1 MDLKEHLKIESKD
14 INILIDS
21 VQNSSNKMEAQLRDI
36 YGEDQKFIRDRKN
49 TYLNT
54 LSHFKETF
62 KEGKV
67 ILIRT
72 PARINLMGVH
82 IEHRGG
88 YTNCLSIGKEIIATA
103 GRRDDELVIIHNVD
117 KKYTPRE
124 FSIQE
129 EIPPEKRGNWIKF
142 IKEAKIIP
150 GDWSNYVRAAVF
162 VLQNKFPKIN
172 LKGMNIMFN
181 GNIPP
186 SVGLSSSSAMVVTT
200 AMAVLSLNKL
210 YISREELVKLCGE
223 GEWYVGTRGGWGDHA
238 AMIYGKR
245 NYISHLRFFPF
256 KIDFIPFPSGFRVI
270 SCNSLIEASKSAGA
284 KSIFNE
290 RVATYEIALMLIKRN
305 FPSLKGIKYLRDIN
319 PDYLGEGED
328 SIYRILKTLP
338 RKIIRKE
345 LLRELPNY
353 ENKLNELFKTHK
365 EPADG
370 YKVRSV
376 CLFGLAECERSK
388 ICVKFLEN
396 SEMEKFGE
404 LMYISHDGDRI
415 VSYDKEGK
423 KKLWNNYVDD
433 EKLNKLIEDARSK
446 DSKRI
451 MKAHLHRQPGG
462 YECSHEEL
470 DFIVDTARRIK
481 GVVGAGLTGGGLGG
495 CVLILVKED
504 KVEEVIKQI
513 TRRYYCPRNL
523 ESAIDICIPIKGAGI
538 ISV

>member
-1 MDLKEHLKIESKD
+1 MNLEDHLKIESKD

-21 VQNSSNKMEAQLRDI
+21 IQNPSNKMETQLRDI
-36 YGEDQKFIRDRKN
+36 YGEDQEFIRNRKN

-54 LSHFKETF
+54 LSYFKKIF
-62 KEGKV
+62 NEGKV

-88 YTNCLSIGKEIIATA
+88 YTNYLSIGKEIIAA
-103 GRRDDELVIIHNVD
+103 AERRDDDLVIIHNVD
-117 KKYTPRE
+117 KKYTPRK

-129 EIPPEKRGNWIKF
+129 EMPPEKRGNWIKF

-162 VLQNKFPKIN
+162 VLQNKFPRIN
-172 LKGMNIMFN
+172 LKGINIVFN

-186 SVGLSSSSAMVVTT
+186 SAGLSSSSAMVVTT
-200 AMAVLSLNKL
+200 ALAILNLNKL
-210 YISREELVKLCGE
+210 YISREESVKLCGE

-238 AMIYGKR
+238 AMIYGEK
-245 NYISHLRFFPF
+245 NYISHLKFFPF
-256 KIDFIPFPSGFRVI
+256 EIDFIPFPSGFRVI
-270 SCNSLIEASKSAGA
+270 SCNSLVEASKSAGA

-290 RVATYEIALMLIKRN
+290 RVASYEIALMLIKRN
-305 FPSLKGIKYLRDIN
+305 FPSLKEIKYLRDIN
-319 PDYLGEGED
+319 SDYLGERED
-328 SIYRILKTLP
+328 FIYRILKTLP
-338 RKIIRKE
+338 EKITRKE
-345 LLRELPNY
+345 LLRELPDY

-365 EPADG
+365 EPTDG

-388 ICVKFLEN
+388 ICVELLQN

-415 VSYDKEGK
+415 VSYNKEGGK
-423 KKLWNNYVDD
+423 NLWNNSADD
-433 EKLNKLIEDARSK
+433 EKLNKLIENAGSK
-446 DSKRI
+446 DSKRV
-451 MKAHLHRQPGG
+451 MEAHLYRQPGG
-462 YECSHEEL
+462 YSCSCEKL

-495 CVLILVKED
+495 CVLILVKEG
-504 KVEEVIKQI
+504 KVKEIIKKI
-513 TRRYYCPRNL
+513 IRKYYYPRNL
-523 ESAIDICIPIKGAGI
+523 ESAIDICIPIEGAGI
-538 ISV
+538 LR